1 MSSTLASP
9 SAGGAAMA
17 TPTAS
22 AETSERVEA
31 EKLLSSAGS
40 QQQHHELPWTSM
52 GVTCDAAAFGAGLR
66 VHRYGNSPTFISG
79 HRTRCFCL
87 RCSTTRR
94 LSPHLPSQRGAYW
107 QAVQQTA
114 DADYL
119 NDSSIN
125 EFDYQSIYHF
135 LVKLSPDVIFRL
147 IL

>member
-40 QQQHHELPWTSM
+40 QQQHHEPWTSM